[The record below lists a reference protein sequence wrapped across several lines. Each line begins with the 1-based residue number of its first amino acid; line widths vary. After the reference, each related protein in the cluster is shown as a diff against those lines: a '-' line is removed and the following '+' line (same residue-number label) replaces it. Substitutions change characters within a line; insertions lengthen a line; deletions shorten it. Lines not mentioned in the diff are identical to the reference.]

1 MISAKTT
8 YYVFLN
14 SVKYCLPNYPFFFH
28 LTDEPKWRPGLKNQF
43 YGFISG
49 TSNLTCEA
57 IAEPPA
63 TFIWY
68 NKRGQPIR
76 EGMILTEDSKSTLVV
91 RRNSHLYYNCVKIAN
106 FWTFRCFHV
115 KKKSCKKDI
124 FYSVSQKLQKL

>member
-1 MISAKTT
+1 MYSTYRCLIHLCNVFFIYKLSA
-8 YYVFLN
+8 
-14 SVKYCLPNYPFFFH
+14 FFP
-28 LTDEPKWRPGLKNQF
+28 DEPKWRPGLKNQF

-68 NKRGQPIR
+68 DKEGQPIR

-91 RRNSHLYYNCVKIAN
+91 MRLHWAKKRKNSAI
-106 FWTFRCFHV
+106 
-115 KKKSCKKDI
+115 KKLHDSL
-124 FYSVSQKLQKL
+124 KL

>member
-1 MISAKTT
+1 MYSTYRCLIHLCNVFFIYKLSA
-8 YYVFLN
+8 
-14 SVKYCLPNYPFFFH
+14 FFP
-28 LTDEPKWRPGLKNQF
+28 DEPKWRPGLKNQF

-68 NKRGQPIR
+68 DKEGQPIR

-91 RRNSHLYYNCVKIAN
+91 MLTVGPKKWGEIVHNNNNDLTRRA
-106 FWTFRCFHV
+106 
-115 KKKSCKKDI
+115 
-124 FYSVSQKLQKL
+124 KLR

>member
-1 MISAKTT
+1 MYFIYK
-8 YYVFLN
+8 L
-14 SVKYCLPNYPFFFH
+14 SVFFH

-68 NKRGQPIR
+68 DKEGQPIR

-91 RRNSHLYYNCVKIAN
+91 MLTVGPKKRGKIVHNNNDLTRGRSSVK
-106 FWTFRCFHV
+106 TFFPNYLRLP
-115 KKKSCKKDI
+115 K
-124 FYSVSQKLQKL
+124 

>member
-1 MISAKTT
+1 MKKNTLVFVFQKYVEIWSILLGLFIKHKHLISEECCST
-8 YYVFLN
+8 YTYNYVICTYVLFHLQIIR
-14 SVKYCLPNYPFFFH
+14 SFH

-68 NKRGQPIR
+68 DKEGQPIR

-91 RRNSHLYYNCVKIAN
+91 MLTVGKNMAK
-106 FWTFRCFHV
+106 
-115 KKKSCKKDI
+115 
-124 FYSVSQKLQKL
+124 

>member
-1 MISAKTT
+1 MYFSFTN
-8 YYVFLN
+8 Y
-14 SVKYCLPNYPFFFH
+14 LPIFP
-28 LTDEPKWRPGLKNQF
+28 DEPKWRPGLKNQF

-68 NKRGQPIR
+68 DKEGQPIR

-91 RRNSHLYYNCVKIAN
+91 MLTVGPKKWGKIVQN
-106 FWTFRCFHV
+106 NNDLTRGT
-115 KKKSCKKDI
+115 
-124 FYSVSQKLQKL
+124 KLL

>member
-1 MISAKTT
+1 MYFSFTN
-8 YYVFLN
+8 Y
-14 SVKYCLPNYPFFFH
+14 LPIFP
-28 LTDEPKWRPGLKNQF
+28 DEPKWRPGLKNQF

-68 NKRGQPIR
+68 DKEGQPIR

-91 RRNSHLYYNCVKIAN
+91 MLTVGP
-106 FWTFRCFHV
+106 
-115 KKKSCKKDI
+115 KKWGEIVHNNNNND
-124 FYSVSQKLQKL
+124 

>member
-1 MISAKTT
+1 MYFSFT
-8 YYVFLN
+8 
-14 SVKYCLPNYPFFFH
+14 NYLPFFP
-28 LTDEPKWRPGLKNQF
+28 DEPKWRPGLKNQF

-68 NKRGQPIR
+68 DKEGQPIR

-91 RRNSHLYYNCVKIAN
+91 MLTVGP
-106 FWTFRCFHV
+106 
-115 KKKSCKKDI
+115 KKWGEIVHNNNNNDLTRGA
-124 FYSVSQKLQKL
+124 KLR